1 MKILSLLN
9 QSFKNIVPQNSYA
22 QNLRE
27 PLQYAYNLN
36 FDTVSFEGRRNKK
49 IESDDDD
56 WIDECNMNSDA
67 ILKHLQNNSFDQ
79 VLNFVENLDE
89 KEWDPN
95 FCLFDNENGNHS
107 LMGIVLIKMGDLPS
121 NSEKYEDLRKIAQK
135 IASHKDFKYINE
147 SVDEDTLFTAL
158 ATYNPETAID
168 IMYSDNFQA
177 HLDKIN
183 FDKYISLAYEGN
195 LTGVLEELK
204 AMQSGDDSIVK
215 IVGGGG
221 EQSSKVDNDLKN
233 MVEARR
239 IKANL
244 RKYEVIQNPNDPKS
258 LDEVGGMF
266 QAKKDIEEFIIKPW
280 NKDFR
285 DKIIENKL
293 NRPSG
298 FLLSGPPGCGKTYIM
313 KAIAAQTGYD
323 LYEVN
328 LANIGDSAGYKTQN
342 DMKQLFDN
350 LEEIYKLTGEPSIV
364 ILDELDS
371 IAMSRQNCQTDW
383 KKDDINALLMVIN
396 NSAQRGVIV
405 VGATNDPDSLDD
417 AVKRSGRL
425 DKHIEIGLPD
435 YEETKDIVE
444 KILSD
449 RPIAAELAE
458 NSEELARKLKGMS
471 PADISSI
478 LHNACL
484 NAIYEYKDAADMDDF
499 EKMFEALKHKPK
511 DKGRTVIKGFRAYE

>member
-1 MKILSLLN
+1 MKILPLLN

-22 QNLRE
+22 QILRE

-49 IESDDDD
+49 IEPDDDD
-56 WIDECNMNSDA
+56 WVDECNMNSDA

-79 VLNFVENLDE
+79 VLNFVENLE
-89 KEWDPN
+89 ENEWDPN
-95 FCLFDNENGNHS
+95 YCFFDSENGDHS
-107 LMGIVLIKMGDLPS
+107 LMGVVLTKMSDLPS
-121 NSEKYEDLRKIAQK
+121 NSDKFDDLRKIAQK
-135 IASHKDFKYINE
+135 IASHKNFKYINE
-147 SVDEDTLFTAL
+147 SADEDTLFTAL

-168 IMYSDNFQA
+168 IMYSDSFQEN
-177 HLDKIN
+177 LENIN
-183 FDKYISLAYEGN
+183 FDKYIKLSYDGN

-204 AMQSGDDSIVK
+204 AMQNGDGPIISVI
-215 IVGGGG
+215 GG
-221 EQSSKVDNDLKN
+221 EQSSKIDYDLKN
-233 MVEARR
+233 IAEVRKL
-239 IKANL
+239 KANL
-244 RKYEVIQNPNDPKS
+244 RKYEVIQNPNDPKN

-280 NKDFR
+280 HKDFR

-323 LYEVN
+323 LYEIN

-342 DMKQLFDN
+342 DLKQLFDN
-350 LEEIYKLTGEPSIV
+350 LEEIYKMTGEPSIV

-371 IAMSRQNCQTDW
+371 IAMSRKNCQTDW
-383 KKDDINALLMVIN
+383 KKDDINALLMAIN

-405 VGATNDPDSLDD
+405 VGATNDPDSLDE

>member
-1 MKILSLLN
+1 MKILPLLN

-183 FDKYISLAYEGN
+183 FDKYISLA
-195 LTGVLEELK
+195 
-204 AMQSGDDSIVK
+204 
-215 IVGGGG
+215 
-221 EQSSKVDNDLKN
+221 
-233 MVEARR
+233 
-239 IKANL
+239 
-244 RKYEVIQNPNDPKS
+244 
-258 LDEVGGMF
+258 
-266 QAKKDIEEFIIKPW
+266 
-280 NKDFR
+280 
-285 DKIIENKL
+285 
-293 NRPSG
+293 
-298 FLLSGPPGCGKTYIM
+298 
-313 KAIAAQTGYD
+313 
-323 LYEVN
+323 
-328 LANIGDSAGYKTQN
+328 
-342 DMKQLFDN
+342 
-350 LEEIYKLTGEPSIV
+350 
-364 ILDELDS
+364 
-371 IAMSRQNCQTDW
+371 
-383 KKDDINALLMVIN
+383 
-396 NSAQRGVIV
+396 
-405 VGATNDPDSLDD
+405 
-417 AVKRSGRL
+417 
-425 DKHIEIGLPD
+425 
-435 YEETKDIVE
+435 
-444 KILSD
+444 
-449 RPIAAELAE
+449 
-458 NSEELARKLKGMS
+458 
-471 PADISSI
+471 
-478 LHNACL
+478 
-484 NAIYEYKDAADMDDF
+484 
-499 EKMFEALKHKPK
+499 
-511 DKGRTVIKGFRAYE
+511 